1 MYQALYMA
9 KSTTTREGLEACV
22 VDAYLAILK
31 YSSEMKHCLQRGASG
46 TIGTLLVHVITIQN

>member
-1 MYQALYMA
+1 MA
-9 KSTTTREGLEACV
+9 KSTTTREELEACV

-31 YSSEMKHCLQRGASG
+31 YSSEMKHYLQRGASG